1 MITTDPIA
9 DLLTRIRN
17 AAAARHDSVIIPA
30 SRMKEAILKILKNEE
45 LIGNYV
51 KEEAKPDSGKPQ
63 SQLKVFLKYAGKHKS
78 IIHRLSRIS
87 RPGGRVYKPYKELK
101 ISRTGITILST
112 PKGVMTDKDAIREKV
127 GGEILCEVW

>member
-17 AAAARHDSVIIPA
+17 AAAARHDSVMIPA
-30 SRMKEAILKILKNEE
+30 SHMKEALLKILKEAD
-45 LIGNYV
+45 LIANYV
-51 KEEAKPDSGKPQ
+51 TEEVKPQ
-63 SQLKVFLKYAGKHKS
+63 SQFKVFLKYAGKHKS
-78 IIHRLSRIS
+78 IINRLVRIS
-87 RPGGRVYKPYKELK
+87 RPGGRVYKGYKDLK
-101 ISRTGITILST
+101 ISRVGLTILST

>member
-51 KEEAKPDSGKPQ
+51 KEEAKPQ

-87 RPGGRVYKPYKELK
+87 RPGGRVYKPYKELR